1 MRVRDSSLSPLK
13 SLSIADASWAGPTFM
28 KEKHLKR
35 SLAIRCDWKISPVIS
50 WELEQIL
57 GSPGEVLFLMVKISK
72 MGLVA
77 EHRCVPG
84 ATVNGKSCFQICTA
98 GPRRGFKTMQLDLFP
113 QSFACLANILSLCS
127 SFKEGGSKA
136 GEMP

>member
-28 KEKHLKR
+28 KEKHSKR

-57 GSPGEVLFLMVKISK
+57 GSPGEVHFLDGKNK
-72 MGLVA
+72 QD
-77 EHRCVPG
+77 G
-84 ATVNGKSCFQICTA
+84 ASGRAQVCA
-98 GPRRGFKTMQLDLFP
+98 RRHSQWEELFP
-113 QSFACLANILSLCS
+113 DMHSWS
-127 SFKEGGSKA
+127 EA
-136 GEMP
+136 GL